1 MAISAAEESLG
12 ELRVR
17 ASASQA
23 QRLLDG
29 AVSWPQRAWAV
40 EGAVGLG
47 QLLARQLAA
56 AGERV
61 VDVQPRLG
69 ARVRLLAAGDTN
81 TNDPSHA
88 RSVAIA
94 ALGSPGRRQVQPD
107 DHATVLKAW
116 AKRHRDLGRARTQV
130 VCRLTPQVPALWPSH
145 SRTRPHPTTRNPQ
158 EVRHVTSK
166 PTEPLTQRGFVRV
179 GDLASARSSHGGT
192 NRLFCVPPYPERGRG
207 IRSPHGL

>member
-116 AKRHRDLGRARTQV
+116 AKRHRDLGRAGPRLSAGSHPR
-130 VCRLTPQVPALWPSH
+130 CRLFGQATPGPGPTLRPATPKKSD
-145 SRTRPHPTTRNPQ
+145 T
-158 EVRHVTSK
+158 
-166 PTEPLTQRGFVRV
+166 
-179 GDLASARSSHGGT
+179 
-192 NRLFCVPPYPERGRG
+192 
-207 IRSPHGL
+207 